1 MLAQSFQAFGSI
13 VGGAIINAMKPFIR
27 ALNAGMQ
34 AAITF
39 AKVVSEA
46 LGFIFG
52 WKYEE
57 GGGGVSELPEIFDD
71 AAGGA
76 GGMADGTGKAADNAK
91 KLKNYLMGIDELN
104 VLEPPK
110 DDAGSGGG
118 GGGGGGGGAGGANG
132 DAGGQW
138 VKADSALKDYLSD
151 IDSLFKLGDSIAD
164 MIANSLGNI
173 NWDGVYAKAKD
184 FGTGLAHFL
193 NGLIKPELFA
203 ELGKTVANC
212 INTALYALNS
222 FGTTFNWHNFG
233 VSIAEGIN
241 SFFKNFNPQLLAD
254 TFNKFALGIL
264 ETVSTA
270 LRMTDWWQVGNTV
283 GQAIAGID
291 WIGILSAVKDVI
303 GGAITAM
310 FTAAAGLFDAAPGF
324 TIIAAGISAGFLA
337 LTTLK
342 AGADLLL
349 WAAQIK
355 RAIDTLG
362 GTFAANLFSSAL
374 PIAGAIA
381 GIGALVGY
389 LELSTSVAANHSA
402 YGDYARAVEGLSNQ
416 IDRNNES
423 IQGSIDY
430 MQKHVNGAGT
440 AELAL
445 ARDLA
450 AEYEALQS
458 KLNPTVADQLRM
470 KEISEQLVAVFP
482 ELKDHINEENGLL
495 SVQKGELDDLISKTD
510 AYYRLQA
517 GREVLLQAYKTQIE
531 AEQNLKMAQEGA
543 TTAVEDYLRSTGLTE
558 AAIQQLV
565 TREKDHWD
573 LMKEFDDS
581 PLDFEKMY
589 GVKDLATLEKS
600 YGLVDEAQKKYAASL
615 EEAQSTYEKA
625 TDNLTYIKEA
635 VNGYATEVNAIEY
648 SEMIIKTSTA
658 VDELGGIWRDGK
670 QVLGQEAVGIYD
682 EIQKGLNPDE
692 NGYYKLGNGQVVQF
706 GKGMGDAAPA
716 AVKTLDDAL
725 IKQVNSVLEPNGKTL
740 LVKDGEYIV
749 QGLADSIEDNTSKVE
764 APMRGLGDLLKS
776 TYENDLQI
784 NSPSKVFWNYG
795 QLTVQGL
802 ADGISENTNL
812 VENPVLNWVKSIFT
826 WFTGDGGGDDKV
838 NASAF
843 ETIAR
848 NIIPGFGSGIEGSQ
862 GESQSPIEGWA
873 NNIIQWF
880 TKGDADGGINA
891 TTWTNYAKNVSSGFG
906 TGVTTH
912 SGESQAGVEQW
923 ASNVK
928 TWFWGSADQGPGTGL
943 AAKFMDFGKWI
954 IQGFINGANALK
966 GEFNALIAGL
976 SQDAQKITETKNKI
990 ASPSKVYYAYG
1001 EYIVEGFAN
1010 GIRDNAAEV
1019 ANAVAS
1025 MSEDAQGSVDT
1036 TSTIQFG
1043 DAKST
1048 TTAVEGGILTPLAN
1062 TLSAQ
1067 NVASATENIPSG
1079 VKNSWDSTR
1088 AQWNHDMEHW
1098 WQYNVEPY
1106 FTYGRWQDTT
1116 STIQTSIAFN
1126 LNAMIEE
1133 WKKLISNWWDTQVA
1147 EYFRRDRWDEQ
1158 TKTIFDSI
1166 ITSEDNTVTTWSDK
1180 ILNWWNTQVAPYF
1193 ALDRWDSITVNI
1205 QTSIVSAFETAADE
1219 SMDILDDFFSEVES
1233 RIEDLK
1239 ESLRSLSRSAEG
1251 GDFDID
1257 GEVDVDINVD
1267 WEDDLDEDRW
1277 DSDFSD
1283 GGPGAFAS
1291 GGFPQKSQ
1299 LFFARENGIPEMVGK
1314 FGNQTGVANNMQ
1326 IIDGIASGVSRA
1338 MSGLVSS
1345 IHSLA
1350 MSNVNMPTYS
1360 GYRYGGGAYDAVG
1373 MTESDRNAYAQ
1384 QMAQAIVMAQNNG
1397 DDNRLM
1403 RQQNELLEGILAK
1416 DSNVYLDG
1424 KSVNRQTDQARKRA
1438 GFNFRV
1444 STT

>member
-91 KLKNYLMGIDELN
+91 KLKSYLMGIDELN

-110 DDAGSGGG
+110 DDSGSGGG
-118 GGGGGGGGAGGANG
+118 GGGGGGGADGAGAS
-132 DAGGQW
+132 DGGQW
-138 VKADSALKDYLSD
+138 VKADSSLKDYLSD
-151 IDSLFKLGDSIAD
+151 LQTLRDLGKWIGDTWSDALKSIPWEEFQKKAYDFGNGIAQFLDGLLVDSDLIPTIGTTIAEGLDTIVKAFQGFGENFEWEGFGKRVGEGINNFFSNFDFGNLGHTINVWLNSILDMMIAGVDTVDWSMVGRQIGTFLAELDFKGVGSKVVELLEKAIKAALKAWKGSFDMAPLETAIITGVALLKFTPIGAIIKKKIFDSIAAAFAGGFSGAGFGMLTID
-164 MIANSLGNI
+164 FANLVAFSPESVAVLGGQFI
-173 NWDGVYAKAKD
+173 
-184 FGTGLAHFL
+184 
-193 NGLIKPELFA
+193 
-203 ELGKTVANC
+203 
-212 INTALYALNS
+212 
-222 FGTTFNWHNFG
+222 
-233 VSIAEGIN
+233 
-241 SFFKNFNPQLLAD
+241 D
-254 TFNKFALGIL
+254 TLW
-264 ETVSTA
+264 SY
-270 LRMTDWWQVGNTV
+270 
-283 GQAIAGID
+283 
-291 WIGILSAVKDVI
+291 IGILVPQKLSTLI
-303 GGAITAM
+303 GNIG
-310 FTAAAGLFDAAPGF
+310 AGLVLGAAVGMW
-324 TIIAAGISAGFLA
+324 AGP
-337 LTTLK
+337 
-342 AGADLLL
+342 AGAL
-349 WAAQIK
+349 A
-355 RAIDTLG
+355 G
-362 GTFAANLFSSAL
+362 GLIGAFV
-374 PIAGAIA
+374 GAIA
-381 GIGALVGY
+381 TAVQNIGGIKAFIDEMFKFPISADMFDKVKEMPDKFLEAVKSQDWLGAGRAIIEGTLNF
-389 LELSTSVAANHSA
+389 VA
-402 YGDYARAVEGLSNQ
+402 LP
-416 IDRNNES
+416 
-423 IQGSIDY
+423 GSIIIEPIARLFTSIFNAFKEAFGIASPAKKMLPIGEDILGGVL
-430 MQKHVNGAGT
+430 KGVVDKFTEIPGNAKSF
-440 AELAL
+440 AEEVIKNIKQFFG
-445 ARDLA
+445 D
-450 AEYEALQS
+450 
-458 KLNPTVADQLRM
+458 
-470 KEISEQLVAVFP
+470 
-482 ELKDHINEENGLL
+482 LKDRLIETGKGVVDGL
-495 SVQKGELDDLISKTD
+495 VQGITD
-510 AYYRLQA
+510 
-517 GREVLLQAYKTQIE
+517 
-531 AEQNLKMAQEGA
+531 NF
-543 TTAVEDYLRSTGLTE
+543 GLTE
-558 AAIQQLV
+558 
-565 TREKDHWD
+565 
-573 LMKEFDDS
+573 
-581 PLDFEKMY
+581 
-589 GVKDLATLEKS
+589 
-600 YGLVDEAQKKYAASL
+600 
-615 EEAQSTYEKA
+615 
-625 TDNLTYIKEA
+625 
-635 VNGYATEVNAIEY
+635 
-648 SEMIIKTSTA
+648 
-658 VDELGGIWRDGK
+658 
-670 QVLGQEAVGIYD
+670 
-682 EIQKGLNPDE
+682 
-692 NGYYKLGNGQVVQF
+692 
-706 GKGMGDAAPA
+706 
-716 AVKTLDDAL
+716 
-725 IKQVNSVLEPNGKTL
+725 
-740 LVKDGEYIV
+740 
-749 QGLADSIEDNTSKVE
+749 
-764 APMRGLGDLLKS
+764 
-776 TYENDLQI
+776 
-784 NSPSKVFWNYG
+784 
-795 QLTVQGL
+795 
-802 ADGISENTNL
+802 
-812 VENPVLNWVKSIFT
+812 NPVVTWAKSIFT
-826 WFTGDGGGDDKV
+826 WFTGDGSGDDKI
-838 NASAF
+838 NEGAF
-843 ETIAR
+843 GNIAR
-848 NIIPGFGSGIEGSQ
+848 KIIPGFGSGITDGQSQ
-862 GESQSPIEGWA
+862 SQSPVEEWA

-880 TKGDADGGINA
+880 TKGDADGGING
-891 TTWTNYAKNVSSGFG
+891 TTWTGFAEKVSSGFG

-912 SGESQAGVEQW
+912 SGESQSGIETW
-923 ASNVK
+923 ASNIK

-943 AAKFMDFGKWI
+943 AAKFMDFGKWLM
-954 IQGFINGANALK
+954 QGFMSGVNALK
-966 GEFNALIAGL
+966 DEFNTLIAGL
-976 SQDAQKITETKNKI
+976 SQDAQKITEAKNKI

-1010 GIRDNAAEV
+1010 GIKDNAVQLKDAVSGMSSDAESGM
-1019 ANAVAS
+1019 NAA
-1025 MSEDAQGSVDT
+1025 AKK
-1036 TSTIQFG
+1036 FG
-1043 DAKST
+1043 DTSVTTDAAQNGILGALST
-1048 TTAVEGGILTPLAN
+1048 TV
-1062 TLSAQ
+1062 SQQ
-1067 NVASATENIPSG
+1067 NVAAATQAIPSG
-1079 VKNSWDSTR
+1079 VKNSWDATR
-1088 AQWNHDMEHW
+1088 VQWSHDMDHW
-1098 WQYNVEPY
+1098 WMYNVEPY

-1277 DSDFSD
+1277 GSDFSD